1 MLTDTHMIWGL
12 DYRLLYIPVSII
24 TNYWYVLYGLFFLA
38 TRKNTSVAL
47 GKHFDK
53 FLADQIEAGRYGSTS
68 EALRAGLH
76 LLEEREAK
84 LQVLLKNKDQ
94 T

>member
-1 MLTDTHMIWGL
+1 MLKDRHIVWGI
-12 DYRLLYIPVSII
+12 DYRLLYIPINII
-24 TNYWYVLYGLFFLA
+24 TNYWYVIYGLYFMA
-38 TRKNTSVAL
+38 ARKNSNTAL
-47 GKHFDK
+47 GVHFEK
-53 FLADQIEAGRYGSTS
+53 FLADHIKAGRYGSKS

-84 LQVLLKNKDQ
+84 LQAILRNKEQ

>member
-1 MLTDTHMIWGL
+1 MLTDRHIIWGL
-12 DYRLLYIPVSII
+12 DYKLLYIPVSII
-24 TNYWYVLYGLFFLA
+24 TNYWYVIYGLYFMA

-47 GKHFDK
+47 GAHFEK
-53 FLADQIEAGRYGSTS
+53 FLADQIEAGRYGSKS

-84 LQVLLKNKDQ
+84 LQALLKNKEQ

>member
-1 MLTDTHMIWGL
+1 M
-12 DYRLLYIPVSII
+12 
-24 TNYWYVLYGLFFLA
+24 A

-53 FLADQIEAGRYGSTS
+53 FLADQIEAGRYGSVS

-84 LQVLLKNKDQ
+84 LQALTTK
-94 T
+94 TER

>member
-1 MLTDTHMIWGL
+1 M
-12 DYRLLYIPVSII
+12 
-24 TNYWYVLYGLFFLA
+24 A
-38 TRKNTSVAL
+38 TRKNTSVSL
-47 GKHFDK
+47 GAHFEK
-53 FLADQIEAGRYGSTS
+53 FLADQIEAGRYGSKS

-84 LQVLLKNKDQ
+84 LQALLKNKEQ